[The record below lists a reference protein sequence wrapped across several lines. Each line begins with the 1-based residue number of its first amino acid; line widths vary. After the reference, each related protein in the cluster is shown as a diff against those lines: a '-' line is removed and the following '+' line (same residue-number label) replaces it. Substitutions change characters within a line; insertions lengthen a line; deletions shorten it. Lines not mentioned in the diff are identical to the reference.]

1 MNRWLKVV
9 LQAVIVVAVPI
20 VLVVTPIRVLMHPRW
35 VLFEYARPNFPADY
49 FGFSTQERTR
59 LAITGI
65 ESIIGP
71 RGVVVL
77 QEARLEDGSPAFNAR
92 EVSHMLDVRAVTG
105 NIYLAQVAF
114 LIAATAAVIALTR
127 RRQTHSAA
135 PAALLTGAIATIVLL
150 AALVFF
156 VLTGFDTFFTA
167 FHRVFFSGDTWLFSF
182 SDTLIRLY
190 PPQFWFDAA
199 TVIGVTS
206 IVEAA
211 VLGVAAWWWG
221 KTLR

>member
-1 MNRWLKVV
+1 MNRWLKAA
-9 LQAVIVVAVPI
+9 LQAVIVLAVPI
-20 VLVVTPIRVLMHPRW
+20 ILVVMPIRGLMHPRW
-35 VLFEYARPNFPADY
+35 VLFEYARPNFPADV

-65 ESIIGP
+65 ESIVGP

-77 QEARLEDGSPAFNAR
+77 QEARLEDGSPAFVER
-92 EVSHMLDVRAVTG
+92 EIGHMQDVRVVTR
-105 NIYLAQVAF
+105 NIYLTQGVLF
-114 LIAATAAVIALTR
+114 IAAVAAVIALTR
-127 RRQTHSAA
+127 QRETRAAA
-135 PAALLTGAIATIVLL
+135 PAAMVTGASATVVLL

-167 FHRVFFSGDTWLFSF
+167 FHRVFFSGDTWLFNF

-199 TVIGVTS
+199 TVIGMTS
-206 IVEAA
+206 IVEAI
-211 VLGVAAWWWG
+211 VLGMAAWWWG
-221 KTLR
+221 RMAR